1 MATLPI
7 INARSP
13 YIVSVNQA
21 GQLGSM
27 VKIYISNGALPT
39 TPTGTVSKLIAS
51 PTNTLNTYNI
61 SPYIR
66 EYIKHNFVQP
76 IYNIIS
82 QMNPLQW
89 ATVKIQRFRFNG
101 TSYILIDSKTYYAVD
116 GYGYYENGTNPALN
130 DILLTKG
137 IDYTYNYDLINPL
150 STNGAG
156 MITLSNQEARHA
168 KYTNLVTGSV
178 YTEPLTVIR
187 PFTNIYRVFP
197 AYYAEGNKVEILDS
211 TFNTIKEYTFRPV
224 LECRYQP
231 VIIDF
236 INRFGAWQR
245 EFFYKASFNNM
256 STKSDVY
263 NILPSV
269 YPNYAIDEG
278 QRREFNNNGTK
289 TIKVNTDYV
298 NENYSNVIQEIL
310 LSERILVDFLP
321 AQLKTRDVGKL
332 KKVNTKLINY
342 TLEFEYT
349 FDIINSV
356 I

>member
-13 YIVSVNQA
+13 YIISVNQP
-21 GQLGSM
+21 GQLGSLL
-27 VKIYISNGALPT
+27 KIFITNASLPSS
-39 TPTGTVSKLIAS
+39 PTITVSKLNAS
-51 PTNTLNTYNI
+51 ATNTNNMYNI

-66 EYIKHNFVQP
+66 EYIKHNFIQP
-76 IYNIIS
+76 VYNIIS
-82 QMNPLQW
+82 SNNPLQF
-89 ATVKIQRFRFNG
+89 ATVKVQRFRFNG
-101 TSYILIDSKTYYAVD
+101 TSYVLIDTKNYYAVD
-116 GYGYYENGTNPALN
+116 GYGYYEGGTNPILS
-130 DILLTKG
+130 DILLTQK
-137 IDYTYNYDLINPL
+137 IDYTYNYDLANPL
-150 STNGAG
+150 STHGAG

-168 KYTNLVTGSV
+168 KYKNLVTGSIH
-178 YTEPLTVIR
+178 TEPLTVIR

-197 AYYAEGNKVEILDS
+197 ANYAEGNKVEILDS
-211 TFNTIKEYTFRPV
+211 TFNTIAEYTFRPV
-224 LECRYQP
+224 LECRYKP

-245 EFFYKASFNNM
+245 EFFYKASFNNI

-298 NENYSNVIQEIL
+298 DENYSTVIQEIL
-310 LSERILVDFLP
+310 LSERILVDYLP

-342 TLEFEYT
+342 SLEFEYT